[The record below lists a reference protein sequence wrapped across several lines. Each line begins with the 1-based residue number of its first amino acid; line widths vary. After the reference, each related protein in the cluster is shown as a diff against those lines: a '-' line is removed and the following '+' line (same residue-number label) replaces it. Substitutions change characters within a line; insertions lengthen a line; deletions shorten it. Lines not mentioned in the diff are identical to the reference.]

1 MVIYYGI
8 VKHIHNEY
16 YTGILK
22 TGKPQHFFQIHLPD
36 LVISWKSRAGITF
49 FYWLN
54 RSCWSFQWRECFS
67 LIWSFLAALEI
78 RQIISDQILFGVGVG
93 REQITCIHSLVRAER
108 CPCGLMIGR
117 CFLCCICREKGANQ
131 NKIDFDSAHL
141 SPVKRLEKPR
151 FGLARKKSPKTY
163 CRVSAIFNQLFFQAA
178 AVLSFALRKWGNY
191 FYQLQWMPRYVIS
204 MFFWKRFLVW
214 QKGSNHIRLK
224 KKKKGLHIFLAT
236 EISFCDFP
244 YL

>member
-1 MVIYYGI
+1 MG
-8 VKHIHNEY
+8 
-16 YTGILK
+16 G
-22 TGKPQHFFQIHLPD
+22 
-36 LVISWKSRAGITF
+36 
-49 FYWLN
+49 
-54 RSCWSFQWRECFS
+54 
-67 LIWSFLAALEI
+67 
-78 RQIISDQILFGVGVG
+78 G
-93 REQITCIHSLVRAER
+93 REQITCIHSLVRAKR

-131 NKIDFDSAHL
+131 NKLDFDSAHL
-141 SPVKRLEKPR
+141 SPVKRLEKPM

-204 MFFWKRFLVW
+204 MCFWKLFLVW

-224 KKKKGLHIFLAT
+224 KKKRTSYFSCNWNIILWFSLFVVLEELPPLSTGVVPALSQGSSRGVKSSNLHR
-236 EISFCDFP
+236 EIC
-244 YL
+244 